1 MVDINP
7 ASGQPQACV
16 HVNIILRVSVAVPRS
31 DQLSSCP
38 LYIFL
43 FNFDLPIP
51 TVGWFSKDR
60 VDGEGDMHDGDFND
74 EL

>member
-1 MVDINP
+1 MCVDPDLTLVVLKRNPRCISLRVVDINP

-38 LYIFL
+38 LYVFL

-51 TVGWFSKDR
+51 TVG
-60 VDGEGDMHDGDFND
+60 
-74 EL
+74 